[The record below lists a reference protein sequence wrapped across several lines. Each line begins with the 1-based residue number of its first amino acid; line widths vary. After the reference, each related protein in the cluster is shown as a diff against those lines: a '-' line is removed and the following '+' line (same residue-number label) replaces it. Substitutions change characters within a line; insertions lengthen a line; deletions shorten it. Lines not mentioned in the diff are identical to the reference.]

1 METKEGV
8 AVAKT
13 ISVDDLKMVTPCLIC
28 NESIE
33 IDKYVSNRP
42 IFICQKC
49 RGAILYMRDKLDKE
63 GINYADYNHDN
74 R

>member
-13 ISVDDLKMVTPCLIC
+13 ISVDDLKMATSCLIC

-33 IDKYVSNRP
+33 IDKYASNRP
-42 IFICQKC
+42 IFVCQKC
-49 RGAILYMRDKLDKE
+49 KGAILYMRDKLDKE